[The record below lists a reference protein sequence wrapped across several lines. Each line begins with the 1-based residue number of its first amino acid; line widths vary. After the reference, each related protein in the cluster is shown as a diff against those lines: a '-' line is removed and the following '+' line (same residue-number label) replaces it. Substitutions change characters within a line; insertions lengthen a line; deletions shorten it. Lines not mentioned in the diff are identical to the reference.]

1 MSDDGGARATPA
13 VMGLP
18 DAIDTLKQMAA
29 AEAKPDDPTSQEVVS
44 LLTLAWVAATRWR
57 IEQTMDLTGL

>member
-1 MSDDGGARATPA
+1 MSKLDGKRASAA

-18 DAIDTLKQMAA
+18 NAIDRLKQMAA

-57 IEQTMDLTGL
+57 IEQTMDLSGL